1 MNLFSWLHCLVFA
14 VAVSATLAT
23 PSKTVQ
29 KRESTSFVCTDG
41 PDFVV
46 NGSTFKYIGTDLYWL
61 PALNTNEDIWYTL
74 GNISAIGIKVIR
86 VWAFNDVD
94 TIPTNGTWFQL
105 IQNGTT
111 TVNEGPNGLQ
121 KLDTVIEMAEQ
132 QGLYVILSLTN
143 NWYPLPLLNNIIA
156 PINSSLFTRD
166 ITLGT
171 NNSLPRN
178 YLSNDYG
185 GMDLYVRQFGFDTH
199 DQFYTNE
206 TILNSFMNYT
216 KQVVQRY
223 VNRTSVFS
231 WELANDPRCN
241 STLPSSSECT
251 TETITTWHATVA
263 AYVKTI
269 DPNHLVSSGNSG
281 FMCMDCPKLYPLNP
295 APPPPAPSASPAP
308 GKKRRSAPK
317 PFTKE
322 KLLRDREEA
331 RRLNREASKRAGT
344 LIENGIRIRG
354 RWVST
359 AERRQDSQDVGSA
372 FDGSYGVDSQDI
384 LNIPEIGFGTFQF
397 FPDQQSYGPLDQ
409 NLSPFDQVVSEGN
422 TWINSQAQ
430 SSAAVGKP
438 VTLTGFGLV
447 TQENAPYFIPFNMTT
462 APYGPAPTQATAT
475 ANSTYGVTDQ
485 QQASAYTTWLNTGI
499 AAGLN
504 GIIQY
509 QWGQSNLTAVTGT
522 MISPDTTGESSGS
535 SSTGE
540 TTSPDTTGESPNDG
554 YSTSPATDGQVQQ
567 VLGNAVQQIA
577 AAN

>member
-1 MNLFSWLHCLVFA
+1 MNLFSWLSFLFCV
-14 VAVSATLAT
+14 VAASASVTI
-23 PSKTVQ
+23 PSRTVE
-29 KRESTSFVCTDG
+29 KRESTSFVSTDG

-46 NGSTFKYIGTDLYWL
+46 NGSTLRYIGTNLYWL

-74 GNISAIGIKVIR
+74 GNISAVGIKVIR

-94 TIPTNGTWFQL
+94 TIPVNGTWFQL
-105 IQNGTT
+105 IQNGTLSI
-111 TVNEGPNGLQ
+111 NEGPNGLQ

-143 NWYPLPLLNNIIA
+143 NWYPLPLLNNAIA

-166 ITLGT
+166 VTLGT

-185 GMDLYVRQFGFDTH
+185 GMDLYVRQFGLDTH

-206 TILNSFMNYT
+206 TILNSFLNYT
-216 KQVVQRY
+216 TQVVQRY
-223 VNRTSVFS
+223 VNRTSIFS
-231 WELANDPRCN
+231 WELANDARCN
-241 STLPSSSECT
+241 STLAASPNCT

-263 AYVKTI
+263 AHVKSI
-269 DPNHLVSSGNSG
+269 DPNHLVSSGNQG

-295 APPPPAPSASPAP
+295 APPPAQPSASPAP
-308 GKKRRSAPK
+308 GRKRRSLPQ

-322 KLLRDREEA
+322 KLLKDRAES
-331 RRLNREASKRAGT
+331 RRRNREASKRAGT
-344 LIENGIRIRG
+344 LIENGVRIRG

-359 AERRQDSQDVGSA
+359 AERRQDSQDVGAA

-397 FPDQQSYGPLDQ
+397 FPDQQSYGPADQ
-409 NLSPFDQVVSEGN
+409 NLAPIDQTISEGVD
-422 TWINSQAQ
+422 WITSQAQ

-447 TQENAPYFIPFNMTT
+447 TQENAPFFIPFNMTT
-462 APYGPAPTQATAT
+462 APYATPQSQATGQS
-475 ANSTYGVTDQ
+475 NSTYGVTVQ
-485 QQASAYTTWLNTGI
+485 QQASAYTTWLNSGI

-504 GIIQY
+504 GIMQY

-522 MISPDTTGESSGS
+522 TISPSTTQESPDQSTTGESS
-535 SSTGE
+535 
-540 TTSPDTTGESPNDG
+540 SPDETGESPNDG
-554 YSTSPATDGQVQQ
+554 YSTSGDDGEVQQ
-567 VLGNAVQQIA
+567 VLGNAVQQIGSVG
-577 AAN
+577 